1 MSALVISGL
10 LLSDDMSVLPLGAPA
25 NVDSCP
31 SYNPISRTGTKGRME
46 HGRLCPT
53 LHFCAPLMRII
64 ALVERNVCE
73 LAHISFCFCADA
85 FLRRA
90 ETKEPRWCVALP
102 LSTTTWVLGN
112 WARDCNPSH

>member
-1 MSALVISGL
+1 
-10 LLSDDMSVLPLGAPA
+10 
-25 NVDSCP
+25 
-31 SYNPISRTGTKGRME
+31 
-46 HGRLCPT
+46 
-53 LHFCAPLMRII
+53 MRII

-85 FLRRA
+85 LLRRA

-112 WARDCNPSH
+112 WAREQELDLVSRPPAPVGRGRRCT

>member
-1 MSALVISGL
+1 
-10 LLSDDMSVLPLGAPA
+10 
-25 NVDSCP
+25 
-31 SYNPISRTGTKGRME
+31 
-46 HGRLCPT
+46 
-53 LHFCAPLMRII
+53 MRII

-112 WARDCNPSH
+112 WARDCPACLRRGRTGKRRQRPMYATRP